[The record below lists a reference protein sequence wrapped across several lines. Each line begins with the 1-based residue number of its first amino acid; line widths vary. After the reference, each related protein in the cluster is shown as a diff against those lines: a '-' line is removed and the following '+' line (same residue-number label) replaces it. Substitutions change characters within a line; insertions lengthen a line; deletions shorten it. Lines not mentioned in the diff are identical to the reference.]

1 MFNDVIDLKKIL
13 LGLKGDQTIMNKIK
27 KQKPDNI
34 KNYFYLINKTKFELF
49 EPPVDNDHEI
59 IEKLK
64 KIYLEHSEEIFIDEL
79 IFSQLENLSKR
90 NSIITKI

>member
-13 LGLKGDQTIMNKIK
+13 QGLKGDQTIMSKIK
-27 KQKPDNI
+27 KPKQENI

-64 KIYLEHSEEIFIDEL
+64 KIYLENNEEIFIDEL

-90 NSIITKI
+90 NSIMI

>member
-1 MFNDVIDLKKIL
+1 MS
-13 LGLKGDQTIMNKIK
+13 KIK
-27 KQKPDNI
+27 KPKQESI

-64 KIYLEHSEEIFIDEL
+64 KNYIEHSEEIFIDEL
-79 IFSQLENLSKR
+79 IFSQLENLSK
-90 NSIITKI
+90 ITNKHIPFK